1 MEPLNGFYGFFSGKE
16 FSVPLLEVIAFV
28 IFNSMCLL
36 FGRYRLGLVISYC
49 FVFYWGFIFNM
60 NNFVKMLDGTTW
72 GLPVYGFF
80 GVFMFAVAIIGFFV
94 QGRE

>member
-1 MEPLNGFYGFFSGKE
+1 MEPANVFYEFFLGKE

-28 IFNSMCLL
+28 IFNSICLL
-36 FGRYRLGLVISYC
+36 LGRYRLGLVISYC

-60 NNFVKMLDGTTW
+60 SNFVEMFNGTSW

-80 GVFMFAVAIIGFFV
+80 GVFMFAVAMIGFFV
-94 QGRE
+94 HDRT